1 MAEKFDQFSMQELS
15 ALAASPAGQQLL
27 TILRQSGG
35 TEVQQA
41 ISKAAAGDMAGAK
54 ELLSPILADP
64 QIRALLNRLG
74 GG

>member
-41 ISKAAAGDMAGAK
+41 MSKAAAGDMGGAK